1 MPFKGF
7 LVLKGL
13 LLFFEDF
20 LAFEGLLAMIRLEF
34 LQRLKAKI
42 QLALKNAYLIMCG
55 IKESKNIKSLNF
67 FLFKDYLN

>member
-7 LVLKGL
+7 LVLEGL

-42 QLALKNAYLIMCG
+42 QLALKNTYLIMCG